1 MPSATEHMPDLDHH
15 SPDLANT
22 ARAAS
27 SWGSS
32 SPSRGQLHHP
42 AVDAALSAASTLL
55 GMEVVF
61 IGGFADDRFRF
72 ERVRGTWDGMDEGR
86 CLGAAESFCAR
97 MLESGRLAT
106 ADASDDP
113 VFRDTPSRE
122 ALGVTSYVG
131 VPIRDLDGALLGTLC
146 GMDHRSVPVKDEALA
161 VLKNLAGVVA
171 AHLTAGQTDGLVIRR
186 TPEGWRVA
194 GPGVDAESR
203 TDLTSAMVLADLL
216 AAELTPGGRPAK
228 PNNAVL
234 SEVEQLRLSV
244 TQLEHALAARV
255 VVEQAIGVLA
265 ERQHSTPRAA
275 FDRLRKASRSR
286 GRKVHDLAREV
297 VASVTDHGVP
307 LPPELAGR

>member
-1 MPSATEHMPDLDHH
+1 MPG
-15 SPDLANT
+15 
-22 ARAAS
+22 RA
-27 SWGSS
+27 
-32 SPSRGQLHHP
+32 QLHHP
-42 AVDAALSAASTLL
+42 AVDAALTTAATLL

-61 IGGFADDRFRF
+61 IGSFADDRFRF
-72 ERVRGTWDGMDEGR
+72 ERVRGHWEGLDEGG

-106 ADASDDP
+106 ADALDDP
-113 VFRDTPSRE
+113 VFRDTPSRD
-122 ALGVTSYVG
+122 AMGVTSYVG
-131 VPIRDLDGALLGTLC
+131 VPIRDSDGALLGTLC
-146 GMDHRSVPVKDEALA
+146 GMDHRSVPVKDEAVA
-161 VLKNLAGVVA
+161 VLQELAGIVA
-171 AHLTAGQTDGLVIRR
+171 AHLSAEQAEGVVIRR

-194 GPGVDAESR
+194 GPGLESDGR

-216 AAELTPGGRPAK
+216 AAELNPGGRPAK
-228 PNNAVL
+228 SDNAAL

-255 VVEQAIGVLA
+255 LVEQAIGVLA